1 MTAALQDTEAYLERL
16 LTRFGQPTRGRYKTG
31 TVAKVLGYSREWI
44 RQRANLPEDHPHHI
58 VTVREGRYRVVPH
71 EELIRL
77 IRAESGC

>member
-1 MTAALQDTEAYLERL
+1 MTNATLDTEAYLERL

-44 RQRANLPEDHPHHI
+44 RQRANLPEDHPQHI
-58 VTVREGRYRVVPH
+58 ATYREGRDRFIPH

-77 IRAESGC
+77 IRAESEP